1 MPPLPGLHP
10 GARAFILAGMIVNRA
25 TFRPS
30 TEADLPSIRRVEER
44 AFGRPGEADLSAAL
58 IAAPVETI
66 SIVAEHASGVVGH
79 VLLSRVEGPRQ
90 ALALAPLSVDPD
102 WQEMQVGT
110 QLVRTALAAARAGG
124 WKSVFV
130 LGQPDYYC
138 RFGFRSAL
146 ADAAEVPW
154 QGPHFLAIELEKGA
168 LAGWAGPLTYAPPF
182 MDLA

>member
-1 MPPLPGLHP
+1 
-10 GARAFILAGMIVNRA
+10 MIVQRA

-30 TEADLPSIRRVEER
+30 TGADLPGIRHVEER
-44 AFGRPGEADLSAAL
+44 AFGRPGEANLSAAL

-66 SIVAEHASGVVGH
+66 SIVAEHASGIVGH
-79 VLLSRVEGPRQ
+79 VLLSRLEGAKQ

-102 WQEMQVGT
+102 WQEMQLGT
-110 QLVRTALAAARAGG
+110 QLVRTALTAARADG

-130 LGQPDYYC
+130 LGPPDYYC
-138 RFGFRSAL
+138 RFGFRSDL

-154 QGPHFLAIELEKGA
+154 QGPHFLAIELERNA
-168 LAGWAGPLTYAPPF
+168 LAGWSGPLTYAPPF

>member
-1 MPPLPGLHP
+1 
-10 GARAFILAGMIVNRA
+10 MIVKRA

-30 TEADLPSIRRVEER
+30 IATDLPGIRRVEER
-44 AFGRPGEADLSAAL
+44 AFGRPDEANLSAAL

-66 SIVAEHASGVVGH
+66 SIVAEHASGIVGH
-79 VLLSRVEGPRQ
+79 VLLSRLEGARA

-110 QLVRTALAAARAGG
+110 QLVRAALAAARSDG
-124 WKSVFV
+124 WQSVFV
-130 LGQPDYYC
+130 LGPPDYYC
-138 RFGFRSAL
+138 RFGFRSTL

-168 LAGWAGPLTYAPPF
+168 LAGWSGRLTYAPPF

>member
-1 MPPLPGLHP
+1 
-10 GARAFILAGMIVNRA
+10 MIVKRA

-30 TEADLPSIRRVEER
+30 IAADLPGIRSVEER

-58 IAAPVETI
+58 IAAPIDTI
-66 SIVAEHASGVVGH
+66 SIVAEHVGGIVGH
-79 VLLSRVEGPRQ
+79 VLLSRVEGPER

-102 WQEMQVGT
+102 WQEMQIGT
-110 QLVRTALAAARAGG
+110 QLVRTALGVARENG
-124 WKSVFV
+124 WRSAFV
-130 LGQPDYYC
+130 LGAPDYYC

-154 QGPHFLAIELEKGA
+154 QGPHFLAIELERGA
-168 LAGWAGPLTYAPPF
+168 LAGWSGPLVYAPPF